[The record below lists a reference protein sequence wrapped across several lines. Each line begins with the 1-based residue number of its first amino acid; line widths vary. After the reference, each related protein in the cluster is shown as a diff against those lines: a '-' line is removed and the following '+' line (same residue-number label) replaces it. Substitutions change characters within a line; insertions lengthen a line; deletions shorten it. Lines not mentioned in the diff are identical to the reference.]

1 VVDDPT
7 SYPSRDS
14 AAAPRLPPD
23 TRSKERYLCV
33 ETPEVADD
41 AEHVFTLAH
50 ILDKDALECRLVL
63 VELFQSRTHRHPPV
77 STERIL
83 PRAAARRSRLA
94 YTRARMPRR
103 GWAGWAGLRART
115 SLNWIAP
122 ICPSSCSVSC
132 AASLCTNSCTRF
144 ISSLRNCDIVSR
156 SPARPKIAQKN
167 ADSRRQHAREARQG
181 GTRRRH
187 VRHRSPARLIGPAL
201 RRQRAVQSPLRAA
214 AASWQWQA
222 TGAHPVTAGAP
233 GAHGSAAACSSGSSM
248 HLALGGPGDRRAGRL
263 PDAAG
268 PALGLSSNACTP
280 SAPSQFGSHAVRSRG
295 PGGERGACVRP
306 TDVTRCRRR
315 RRALRTSGRQSK
327 PPRLTSCDNPIWG
340 AGTYD
345 TSSVAQGSWVYQN
358 LGGRKK
364 KKSGDAET
372 ECDSCSGGG
381 SGRRGGIDGGGCER
395 RRRPCSGLRV

>member
-1 VVDDPT
+1 
-7 SYPSRDS
+7 
-14 AAAPRLPPD
+14 
-23 TRSKERYLCV
+23 
-33 ETPEVADD
+33 
-41 AEHVFTLAH
+41 
-50 ILDKDALECRLVL
+50 
-63 VELFQSRTHRHPPV
+63 
-77 STERIL
+77 
-83 PRAAARRSRLA
+83 
-94 YTRARMPRR
+94 
-103 GWAGWAGLRART
+103 
-115 SLNWIAP
+115 
-122 ICPSSCSVSC
+122 
-132 AASLCTNSCTRF
+132 
-144 ISSLRNCDIVSR
+144 
-156 SPARPKIAQKN
+156 
-167 ADSRRQHAREARQG
+167 
-181 GTRRRH
+181 